1 MDKLFIKQFSGGL
14 WGLVV
19 FSTLEGYWSRRFPNA
34 ASLLAYLGL

>member
-1 MDKLFIKQFSGGL
+1 MDKLFIRQFPDGL

-19 FSTLEGYWSRRFPNA
+19 FSTLSGYWSRRFPSA